1 MRTRYLRGVAVA
13 GLISMAFLAGRAS
26 AAPPSDAVKNNVP
39 GFIQKAID
47 KGPVDPAARIS
58 VTVWLDLR
66 NQGQLDQLVQQQHQK
81 GSDNFHKF
89 LTQDQFNASFGPTAQ
104 EVKSLTNW
112 LNSHNLTVEAVAEN
126 NMYVR
131 ANGTVAD
138 VSKSFH
144 VQIDTFD
151 LGGQTY
157 RSNRSDPSMGAVGA
171 HVAAVTGLDDYGFQ
185 PNHVAGREPDGT
197 PFPMVPVAS
206 LAPNGF
212 FFEGHC
218 LFGVQ
223 TQTFTGTGVSATY
236 TGNRYGADINNTAL
250 GTLPPCGY
258 QPSEMQTAYNMN
270 ALYAGGFDGAGETIV
285 IVDAYGSPTIAED
298 AAVFS
303 AIEACQGVP
312 LG

>member
-131 ANGTVAD
+131 ANGTVA
-138 VSKSFH
+138 
-144 VQIDTFD
+144 
-151 LGGQTY
+151 
-157 RSNRSDPSMGAVGA
+157 SMPIRP
-171 HVAAVTGLDDYGFQ
+171 Q
-185 PNHVAGREPDGT
+185 W
-197 PFPMVPVAS
+197 S
-206 LAPNGF
+206 L
-212 FFEGHC
+212 
-218 LFGVQ
+218 
-223 TQTFTGTGVSATY
+223 
-236 TGNRYGADINNTAL
+236 
-250 GTLPPCGY
+250 CG
-258 QPSEMQTAYNMN
+258 SR
-270 ALYAGGFDGAGETIV
+270 
-285 IVDAYGSPTIAED
+285 
-298 AAVFS
+298 
-303 AIEACQGVP
+303 
-312 LG
+312 